1 MYPCKISKR
10 DGEFSL
16 TLPDDLVSRL
26 NLKEG
31 QTLFASEQ
39 DGALILR
46 RENTPCYS
54 LEDLLAATDSKVLA
68 QANAHSEWLE
78 ASPRAGR
85 EII

>member
-10 DGEFSL
+10 NGDFVL
-16 TLPDDLVSRL
+16 TLADDLVSRL

-31 QTLFASEQ
+31 QTLFASVQ
-39 DGALILR
+39 DGALLLR
-46 RENTPCYS
+46 RGSTLCYS
-54 LEDLLAATDSKVLA
+54 LGDLLAATNPEALA

>member
-16 TLPDDLVSRL
+16 TLPDDLVYRL

-31 QTLFASEQ
+31 QTLFASMQ
-39 DGALILR
+39 DGTLLLCR
-46 RENTPCYS
+46 GSTPCYS
-54 LEDLLAATDSKVLA
+54 LDDLLAATDSEVLA

-78 ASPRAGR
+78 ASRRAGR

>member
-26 NLKEG
+26 SLKEG
-31 QTLFASEQ
+31 QTLFASVQ

-46 RENTPCYS
+46 RGSTPCYS
-54 LEDLLAATDSKVLA
+54 LDDLLAVTNPEALV
-68 QANAHSEWLE
+68 QANAHSEWLV
-78 ASPRAGR
+78 ASTAAGR

>member
-1 MYPCKISKR
+1 MYSCEISKR
-10 DGEFSL
+10 DGEFAL

-31 QTLFASEQ
+31 QTFFASVQ
-39 DGALILR
+39 DAALLLR
-46 RENTPCYS
+46 RGDSPCYS
-54 LEDLLAATDSKVLA
+54 LDDLLAATNPEALA

>member
-31 QTLFASEQ
+31 QTLFASAQ